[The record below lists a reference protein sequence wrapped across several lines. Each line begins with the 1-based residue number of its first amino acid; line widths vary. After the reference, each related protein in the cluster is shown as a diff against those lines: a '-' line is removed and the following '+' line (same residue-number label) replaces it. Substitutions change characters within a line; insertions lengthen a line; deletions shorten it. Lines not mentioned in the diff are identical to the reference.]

1 MAVLRMDNVAIVVDD
16 LQVGIDFFSAIGLEL
31 QGSAEIEGPW
41 ADQTVG
47 LNGVRSKIA
56 MMVTPDGHSKVELTE
71 YVAPPAVDSTPNP
84 PPANTIGLHRLMFTV
99 DDIDATIDRLA
110 PLGGRALGSI
120 AQYEDLYR
128 LCYLRGPSGII
139 VALAQ
144 PLKEERSPLT
154 D

>member
-71 YVAPPAVDSTPNP
+71 YVAPPGRRLNTEPAAGEHDWAASTHV
-84 PPANTIGLHRLMFTV
+84 HR
-99 DDIDATIDRLA
+99 
-110 PLGGRALGSI
+110 GRH
-120 AQYEDLYR
+120 
-128 LCYLRGPSGII
+128 
-139 VALAQ
+139 
-144 PLKEERSPLT
+144 
-154 D
+154 